1 MAELGRSRVVAAGD
15 RAGPRQ
21 ARRVPG
27 VRPPGPPAPPAL
39 AHSSGGK
46 TATALPPG
54 LARRGSRTQRF
65 LALSLPS
72 NEPRNKVKPEK
83 SGPSGAPA
91 GLSEDPPA
99 PPAPPKLSECR
110 LWPTLPWARQELITT
125 TQGVTGLI

>member
-46 TATALPPG
+46 TATAPP
-54 LARRGSRTQRF
+54 LAATRACAARLTHT
-65 LALSLPS
+65 ALSRLVSSQQRAQEQSEAGKAGP
-72 NEPRNKVKPEK
+72 VGG
-83 SGPSGAPA
+83 SG
-91 GLSEDPPA
+91 
-99 PPAPPKLSECR
+99 
-110 LWPTLPWARQELITT
+110 WTF
-125 TQGVTGLI
+125 

>member
-46 TATALPPG
+46 TATALPLG

-72 NEPRNKVKPEK
+72 NEPRNKVKPE
-83 SGPSGAPA
+83 SRACR
-91 GLSEDPPA
+91 GLRLDFLRTCPLPLPHQSCLNVA
-99 PPAPPKLSECR
+99 CGQHSHGHVKNLSQQHR
-110 LWPTLPWARQELITT
+110 
-125 TQGVTGLI
+125 V